1 MSSPCWAWEAIAFE
15 HEGLRAVEGT
25 TLRVSPGTVV
35 YHDLM
40 TEQNVPDLDL
50 VPAAVVLSRVV
61 SHPSDGMATC
71 DAGSKS
77 IAAEAG
83 DPCAFVLGHPGLRAL
98 RPSEEHL
105 PLEVVRGDRP
115 SRGTLLLLVPRHV
128 CPTVN
133 LAERAILVCGGRLR
147 EIVAVS
153 ARAHELRILP
163 TKGES

>member
-1 MSSPCWAWEAIAFE
+1 MSGTPTFAIPFE
-15 HEGLRAVEGT
+15 HAGLRALAGT

-50 VPAAVVLSRVV
+50 LPAAIVLTRVV
-61 SHPSDGMATC
+61 SHPAEGLVTC

-83 DPCAFVLGHPGLRAL
+83 DPCAFVLGHPGLNAL

-105 PLEVVRGDRP
+105 PLEVVRGERP
-115 SRGTLLLLVPRHV
+115 SRGSVLMLVPRHV

-133 LAERAILVCGGRLR
+133 LADEAILIENGRLR
-147 EIVAVS
+147 EIVAVA
-153 ARAHELRILP
+153 ARAHELRVLQP
-163 TKGES
+163 RGES